1 MPRLDFTRDAY
12 DNKCGMS
19 HNRISKETTML
30 DEFTSSTPRRGF
42 LGRFAAAALGLG
54 VTSLAPE
61 AATAATSRA
70 ADPQLEAWFGKLTG
84 KHRVVFDAPE
94 VNSGF
99 AAIWPRVYLLT
110 TEATYPNEGASTMVI
125 FRHEALPLAL
135 QDNVWAKY
143 KLGEQFN
150 VKMADAP
157 ATKNPYATITGL
169 PIPGLG
175 VVELLKTGTL
185 VGACDVAMTVYS
197 SGAAQKMGLDPAVV
211 KKEWIAGL
219 IPGVQLVP
227 SGVMAVS
234 RAQEFG
240 AHYIFAG

>member
-1 MPRLDFTRDAY
+1 MPTIASAA
-12 DNKCGMS
+12 GHTTES
-19 HNRISKETTML
+19 QKETTML

-61 AATAATSRA
+61 AANAAA
-70 ADPQLEAWFGKLTG
+70 FKPADPKLEAWFGKLTG

-94 VNSGF
+94 PNEGF

-110 TEATYPNEGASTMVI
+110 TNATYPGEGASTMVI
-125 FRHEALPLAL
+125 FRHHGLPLAL

-143 KLGEQFN
+143 KLGEMFN
-150 VKMADAP
+150 VKMGDAA

-175 VVELLKTGTL
+175 VAELLKTGTL
-185 VGACDVAMTVYS
+185 IGACDVAMTVYS
-197 SGAAQKMGLDPAVV
+197 SAAAQKMNMDPAVV
-211 KKEWIAGL
+211 KKEWIAAL
-219 IPGVQLVP
+219 IPGVMLVP

-240 AHYIFAG
+240 ANYVFAG

>member
-1 MPRLDFTRDAY
+1 M
-12 DNKCGMS
+12 
-19 HNRISKETTML
+19 IML

-42 LGRFAAAALGLG
+42 LGRFAAAAMGIG
-54 VTSLAPE
+54 VASLAPE
-61 AATAATSRA
+61 VAEASASNA
-70 ADPQLEAWFGKLTG
+70 ADPQLESWFGKLTG

-110 TEATYPNEGASTMVI
+110 TNATYPQEGASTMVI
-125 FRHEALPLAL
+125 FRHEGLPLAL
-135 QDNVWAKY
+135 QDSVWAKY
-143 KLGEQFN
+143 KLGEMFN
-150 VKMADAP
+150 VKMGDVA

-175 VVELLKTGTL
+175 VAELLKTGTL
-185 VGACDVAMTVYS
+185 IGACDVAMTVYS
-197 SGAAQKMGLDPAVV
+197 SGAAQKMGLDPAAV

-227 SGVMAVS
+227 SGVMAVA

-240 AHYIFAG
+240 ARYIFAG